1 MNYLMVFLIIAIFL
15 LVSHYVIKIFI
26 LKKDDDID
34 ESPVKIQKRVRFSRR
49 SVVQD
54 IPGTGQVLEES
65 PSEEDEL
72 LRFMDTAIEQA
83 SCGTADIPMPSATE
97 TTGTVASGPSVTMT
111 PGTGGNT
118 MGSIPLSN
126 PTRGGVVAAHPNG
139 MIDVVDS
146 VDRVEP
152 LGLGET
158 SAGKIPGITD
168 QNFGN
173 IIPWEQDT
181 FESFGTF

>member
-26 LKKDDDID
+26 LKKDDDIED
-34 ESPVKIQKRVRFSRR
+34 SPIKIQKRVRFSRKT
-49 SVVQD
+49 VVQD
-54 IPGTGQVLEES
+54 IPGTGQVIES

-83 SCGTADIPMPSATE
+83 NCGVADISMPSATE
-97 TTGTVASGPSVTMT
+97 TTGTTATGPSATLS
-111 PGTGGNT
+111 PGTGGNN
-118 MGSIPLSN
+118 MGTAVLSN
-126 PTRGGVVAAHPNG
+126 PSRGGVVAGHPNG
-139 MIDVVDS
+139 MIEVVDT

-152 LGLGET
+152 LGFGEA

-168 QNFGN
+168 QNVGS